1 MNKDQSL
8 QLKGV
13 AILMMLWLHLFNTQ
27 ERVEECT
34 TLINYLNGKP
44 LAYAIA
50 RMCGMCVPIYL
61 FISGYG
67 MAKASEMNVR
77 STLRRLWRVYS
88 RFWLVFALFIPLA
101 CWIKPEAYPNGYDTL
116 LLNVLSLDVSYN
128 EEWWFL
134 LPWAILIATAKW
146 IVPFVRRN
154 NIWVNL
160 IVFFVLFL
168 LLIEY
173 KWPVL
178 FLGNNPFSIL
188 LSRLMLVMPAFYV
201 GVCVGNYGWCSLVVR
216 SLKWPSL
223 IMLTLCMV
231 RGLLG
236 PSLVNVLFAVPI
248 ILLFTL
254 CCVPQWLCSVLRFF
268 GHYSIYMW
276 LTHTFFAY
284 YLFHD
289 ALYGLRYPIVIY
301 MMLVFVSL
309 FTAIMLAQLYNLLEA
324 MLTQKKKI

>member
-1 MNKDQSL
+1 MSKDQSL
-8 QLKGV
+8 QLKGA

-27 ERVEECT
+27 DRIEECT
-34 TLINYLNGKP
+34 TLVNYLNGKP

-50 RMCGMCVPIYL
+50 RTAGMCVPIYL

-67 MAKASEMNVR
+67 MAKASELNVR
-77 STLRRLWRVYS
+77 STFRRLWRVYS
-88 RFWLVFALFIPLA
+88 RFWLVLALFIPLA
-101 CWIKPEAYPNGYDTL
+101 CWLKPEAYPNGYSTL

-128 EEWWFL
+128 GEWWFL

-154 NIWVNL
+154 NIWINL

-168 LLIEY
+168 LLVNY
-173 KWPVL
+173 KCPIL
-178 FLGNNPFSIL
+178 FWGNNLFSTL
-188 LSRLMLVMPAFYV
+188 LSRLMLLMPAFYA
-201 GVCVGNYGWCSLVVR
+201 GVCIGCHGWYSFVIR
-216 SLKWPSL
+216 GLKWPSL
-223 IMLTLCMV
+223 IMLVLCMI
-231 RGLLG
+231 RGMLG
-236 PSLVNVLFAVPI
+236 ASLVNVFFAVPF

-254 CCVPQWLCSVLRFF
+254 CSVPQWLCSVLHFF

-289 ALYGLRYPIVIY
+289 VLYGLRYPIVMY
-301 MMLVFVSL
+301 MILVFISL
-309 FTAIMLAQLYNLLEA
+309 FTAIMLAQLYGLLEA
-324 MLTQKKKI
+324 MFTQKKEI